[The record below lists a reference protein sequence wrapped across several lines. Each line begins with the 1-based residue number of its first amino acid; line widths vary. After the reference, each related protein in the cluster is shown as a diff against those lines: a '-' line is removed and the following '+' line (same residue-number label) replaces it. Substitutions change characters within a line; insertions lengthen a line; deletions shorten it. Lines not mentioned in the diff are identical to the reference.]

1 MEVRIYRFLI
11 FLTIGS
17 MSRRILGN
25 LEILLEMRSK
35 ADIQR
40 VVVEMERLLIAEQCR
55 DFHEKTGRCHF

>member
-1 MEVRIYRFLI
+1 MKVRIYRFLI

-17 MSRRILGN
+17 MSRRLLGN

-40 VVVEMERLLIAEQCR
+40 VVVEMERVLIAEQCR
-55 DFHEKTGRCHF
+55 DF